1 MKKILIT
8 GGTVFVS
15 RFAATWFAGRGYDVM
30 VLNRGTRPQVQ
41 GVRLIR
47 ADRHNLGDALQ
58 GERFDAVLDICA
70 YTGADVT
77 SLLQAL
83 AGRVGDYLLISS
95 SAVYPETNPQPFTEE
110 QPTGPNAVWGAYG
123 ENKIEAERAA
133 RRLFPGAYILRP
145 PYLYGPMQNL
155 YREPFVF
162 DCALQ
167 NRPFY
172 LPGAGQMRLQFFHVE
187 DLCRVMEAI
196 LQQHPAQHIFN
207 VGNPQPVTAAQF
219 VGLCYRAAGVPLHT
233 VQVQNHPNQRDYF
246 SFYAYEYRLDVTR
259 QAALLPRTVDLQ
271 EGLCQSLAWYKAH
284 PDGVARKPYLQF
296 IDEHFA
302 PDSEPSA
309 T

>member
-1 MKKILIT
+1 MEKLLIT

-15 RFAATWFAGRGYDVM
+15 RFAASWFAGRGYDVT
-30 VLNRGTRPQVQ
+30 VLNRGTRPQEK

-47 ADRHNLGDALQ
+47 ADRHNLGNTLRD
-58 GERFDAVLDICA
+58 ERFDAVLDICA
-70 YTGADVT
+70 YTGADVA

-83 AGRVGDYLLISS
+83 DGRAGDYLLLSS

-133 RRLFPGAYILRP
+133 QRLFPGAYILRP

-172 LPGAGQMRLQFFHVE
+172 LPGSGQMQLQFFYVE
-187 DLCRVMEAI
+187 DLCRVMEAV
-196 LQQHPAQHIFN
+196 LRQHPDQRIFN
-207 VGNPQPVTAAQF
+207 VGNPQPVTAARF
-219 VGLCYRAAGVPLHT
+219 VELCYQAAGAPLRT
-233 VQVQNHPNQRDYF
+233 VQVRGCHNQREYF
-246 SFYAYEYRLDVTR
+246 SFYPYEYRLDVTR
-259 QAALLPRTVDLQ
+259 QATLLPQTEDLQ
-271 EGLCQSLAWYKAH
+271 AGLCRSLAWYKAH
-284 PDGVARKPYLQF
+284 PDEVNRKPYLRF
-296 IDEHFA
+296 IEEHFIQNV
-302 PDSEPSA
+302 E
-309 T
+309 